1 MIVQRQNSAYDRA
14 GSTFTGGM
22 DARFLSYRQIRKG
35 GRRMRSERS
44 RFSLP
49 AVWSALAGAMFVLV
63 LALLTL
69 GQPALSG
76 YYQNLSLAGN
86 LALAPAALAAV
97 SLLLWGRARLE
108 AADARP
114 GGRGALWRMRALFA
128 AVLAVQLVVAR
139 CAWYKMGWDIAN
151 VYNTAEELARGQAL
165 TDPDYFR
172 LCPNNAPL
180 TILQAVP
187 MWVAVKL
194 GLAVPFVV
202 LPYLDA
208 VLLNLTAYFTA
219 RCAQRITPSRW
230 ARGFAAAVSILWIAL
245 SPYVLYPYTDTW
257 AVLFPVLAL
266 YAWLTVRRPVL
277 KWGLV
282 SLACFA
288 GAAIKPTVLIVLIA
302 LGLLA
307 LCRFLGRRD
316 FSADAWK
323 RALAVLAALVLG
335 AVPGQAFQRA
345 STAYLAGSAVPE
357 EQLSETHYLMLGMNG
372 ETYGGHSPDDVT
384 FSQSFE
390 SLADRQQA
398 NLQRAWERICEKGL
412 WGNVRFFT
420 IKLYKAYAD
429 GSFAANSS
437 FLDLEIP
444 KRTDAL
450 STFIRTFYHHRGSL
464 NPLCHTLAQ
473 GLWLAVLAMC
483 AVAAFT
489 RRRRPEAQVLTL
501 ALLGATAYLLLFE
514 VWPRYLF
521 VFAPL
526 YVLLATLALDR
537 PLFARGGEKRQKA

>member
-1 MIVQRQNSAYDRA
+1 
-14 GSTFTGGM
+14 
-22 DARFLSYRQIRKG
+22 
-35 GRRMRSERS
+35 MRSEHN

-49 AVWSALAGAMFVLV
+49 AAWSALAGAMFVFV
-63 LALLTL
+63 LGLLTL
-69 GQPALSG
+69 GQPALSR

-86 LALAPAALAAV
+86 LALLPAALAGVA
-97 SLLLWGRARLE
+97 LLLWGRARLE

-114 GGRGALWRMRALFA
+114 GGKGALWRMRALFA
-128 AVLAVQLVVAR
+128 A
-139 CAWYKMGWDIAN
+139 
-151 VYNTAEELARGQAL
+151 
-165 TDPDYFR
+165 
-172 LCPNNAPL
+172 
-180 TILQAVP
+180 
-187 MWVAVKL
+187 
-194 GLAVPFVV
+194 V

-208 VLLNLTAYFTA
+208 VLLNLTAYFTV

-257 AVLFPVLAL
+257 AVLFPVLAI
-266 YAWLTVRRPVL
+266 YAWLTVRRPAL
-277 KWGLV
+277 RWGLV

-288 GAAIKPTVLIVLIA
+288 GAAVKPTVLIVLIA
-302 LGLLA
+302 LGLLG

-316 FSADAWK
+316 FSAAWK

-335 AVPGQAFQRA
+335 AVPGQVFQRA
-345 STAYLAGSAVPE
+345 STAYLAGSAVPQ

-372 ETYGGHSPDDVT
+372 ETYGGHSPDDVA

-390 SLADRQQA
+390 SLADRQRA
-398 NLQRAWERICEKGL
+398 NLQRAWERVCEKGL

-444 KRTDAL
+444 RRTDTL
-450 STFIRTFYHHRGSL
+450 STFVRSLYHHRGSL

-473 GLWLAVLAMC
+473 GLWLAVLALC
-483 AVAAFT
+483 AVAAFA
-489 RRRRPEAQVLTL
+489 RRRRPEAQALTL
-501 ALLGATAYLLLFE
+501 AILGATAYLLLFE

-537 PLFARGGEKRQKA
+537 PLFARAGEKRQKA

>member
-1 MIVQRQNSAYDRA
+1 
-14 GSTFTGGM
+14 
-22 DARFLSYRQIRKG
+22 
-35 GRRMRSERS
+35 MRSERS

-69 GQPALSG
+69 GQPALSR

-151 VYNTAEELARGQAL
+151 VYTTAEELARGQAL
-165 TDPDYFR
+165 TASDYFR

-208 VLLNLTAYFTA
+208 VLLNLTAYFTV

-266 YAWLTVRRPVL
+266 YAWLTVRRPAIR
-277 KWGLV
+277 WGLI

-288 GAAIKPTVLIVLIA
+288 GAAVKPTVLIVLIA

-316 FSADAWK
+316 FSAAAWK

-345 STAYLAGSAVPE
+345 ATAYLAGSAVPQ

-390 SLADRQQA
+390 SLTDRQQA
-398 NLQRAWERICEKGL
+398 NLQRAWERVCEKGL

-429 GSFAANSS
+429 GSFARQ
-437 FLDLEIP
+437 FQ
-444 KRTDAL
+444 L
-450 STFIRTFYHHRGSL
+450 SGLGDPETYGCVEHLHPQ
-464 NPLCHTLAQ
+464 PLPSPRQPQPPVPHAGPGPCGWRRWPCARLRRSRAA
-473 GLWLAVLAMC
+473 AV
-483 AVAAFT
+483 
-489 RRRRPEAQVLTL
+489 RRRRRSRSRCW
-501 ALLGATAYLLLFE
+501 ALRPICCCLRCGRDTCLFLRRCMCFWPPWRWTARFLRAAAKSAKRPDGSPCAPASGYATIAA
-514 VWPRYLF
+514 
-521 VFAPL
+521 FA
-526 YVLLATLALDR
+526 A
-537 PLFARGGEKRQKA
+537 

>member
-1 MIVQRQNSAYDRA
+1 
-14 GSTFTGGM
+14 
-22 DARFLSYRQIRKG
+22 
-35 GRRMRSERS
+35 MRSERI

-49 AVWSALAGAMFVLV
+49 AAWSALTGAMFVFV
-63 LALLTL
+63 LGLLAL
-69 GQPALSG
+69 GQPALSR
-76 YYQNLSLAGN
+76 YYQNLSLASN
-86 LALAPAALAAV
+86 LALMPAALAGVA
-97 SLLLWGRARLE
+97 LLLWGRARLE
-108 AADARP
+108 TANARS
-114 GGRGALWRMRALFA
+114 GGKGSLWRIRALFA

-151 VYNTAEELARGQAL
+151 VYTTAEELARGQAL
-165 TDPDYFR
+165 TDPGYFR
-172 LCPNNAPL
+172 MCPNNAPL

-187 MWVAVKL
+187 MWVAVRL

-208 VLLNLTAYFTA
+208 VLLNLTAYFTV

-245 SPYVLYPYTDTW
+245 SPFVLYPYTDTW

-266 YAWLTVRRPVL
+266 YAWLVVRRPAL

-307 LCRFLGRRD
+307 LCRFLARRD
-316 FSADAWK
+316 FSAAAWK

-345 STAYLAGSAVPE
+345 STAYLAGSAVPQ

-372 ETYGGHSPDDVT
+372 DTYGGHSPDDVA

-390 SLADRQQA
+390 SLADRQRA
-398 NLQRAWERICEKGL
+398 NLQRAWVRVCEKGL
-412 WGNVRFFT
+412 WGNVRFFS

-429 GSFAANSS
+429 GSFAANTS
-437 FLDLEIP
+437 FLDMEVP
-444 KRTDAL
+444 DRTDVL
-450 STFIRTFYHHRGSL
+450 SVFIRSLYHRRGSL
-464 NPLCHTLAQ
+464 NSLYNTLAQ
-473 GLWLAVLAMC
+473 GLWLAVLALC
-483 AVAAFT
+483 AIAAFA
-489 RRRRPEAQVLTL
+489 RRRRAEAQALTL
-501 ALLGATAYLLLFE
+501 ALMGATAYLLLFE

-537 PLFARGGEKRQKA
+537 PLLAHSSEKRQKA

>member
-1 MIVQRQNSAYDRA
+1 
-14 GSTFTGGM
+14 
-22 DARFLSYRQIRKG
+22 
-35 GRRMRSERS
+35 MRSEHN

-49 AVWSALAGAMFVLV
+49 AVWSAVAGVMFIFVLG
-63 LALLTL
+63 LLIL
-69 GQPALSG
+69 GQPALSQ
-76 YYQNLSLAGN
+76 YYQNLSLASN
-86 LALAPAALAAV
+86 LALCPAALAVVA
-97 SLLLWGRARLE
+97 LLLWGRARLE
-108 AADARP
+108 TADTRSDNK
-114 GGRGALWRMRALFA
+114 GALWRIRALMV
-128 AVLAVQLVVAR
+128 AVLAVQLVVVR

-151 VYNTAEELARGQAL
+151 VYGTAEELARGQAL
-165 TDPDYFR
+165 TAADYFR

-180 TILQAVP
+180 TVLQAVP

-208 VLLNLTAYFTA
+208 VLLNLTAYFTV
-219 RCAQRITPSRW
+219 RCAQCMTQSRW

-266 YAWLTVRRPVL
+266 YAWLTVRRPAL

-302 LGLLA
+302 MGLLA

-316 FSADAWK
+316 FSASAWK
-323 RALAVLAALVLG
+323 GVLAVIAALVLG
-335 AVPGQAFQRA
+335 ALPGQAFQRA
-345 STAYLAGSAVPE
+345 STAYLAGSVTPE

-398 NLQRAWERICEKGL
+398 NLHRAWERLCEKGL

-420 IKLYKAYAD
+420 IKMYKAYAD

-444 KRTDAL
+444 RRTDAL
-450 STFIRTFYHHRGSL
+450 STFVRSLYHHRGSL

-473 GLWLAVLAMC
+473 GLWLAVLALC
-483 AVAAFT
+483 AIASFVC
-489 RRRRPEAQVLTL
+489 RRYPAVQVLTL
-501 ALLGATAYLLLFE
+501 ALIGATAYLLLFE

-521 VFAPL
+521 IFAPL
-526 YVLLATLALDR
+526 YVLLAAMALDR
-537 PLFARGGEKRQKA
+537 PLFVRSGEKRQKA

>member
-1 MIVQRQNSAYDRA
+1 
-14 GSTFTGGM
+14 
-22 DARFLSYRQIRKG
+22 
-35 GRRMRSERS
+35 MRSERS

-49 AVWSALAGAMFVLV
+49 AVWSALAGAMFVFVLGLLV
-63 LALLTL
+63 L
-69 GQPALSG
+69 GQPVLSR
-76 YYQNLSLAGN
+76 YYQNLSLASN
-86 LALAPAALAAV
+86 LALFPAALAVVA
-97 SLLLWGRARLE
+97 LLLWARARLE
-108 AADARP
+108 ASDIRP
-114 GGRGALWRMRALFA
+114 DGKGTLWRMRALFV

-151 VYNTAEELARGQAL
+151 VYTTAEELARGQTL

-219 RCAQRITPSRW
+219 RCAQHITPSRW
-230 ARGFAAAVSILWIAL
+230 ARGFAVAVSILWIAL

-398 NLQRAWERICEKGL
+398 NLQRAWERVCEKGL

-450 STFIRTFYHHRGSL
+450 STFIRSLYHHRGSL

-473 GLWLAVLAMC
+473 GLWLAALALC
-483 AVAAFT
+483 AIAAFT
-489 RRRRPEAQVLTL
+489 RRRRPEAQALTL

-526 YVLLATLALDR
+526 YVLLAAMALDR

>member
-1 MIVQRQNSAYDRA
+1 
-14 GSTFTGGM
+14 
-22 DARFLSYRQIRKG
+22 
-35 GRRMRSERS
+35 MRSEHN

-49 AVWSALAGAMFVLV
+49 AAWSALAGVMFVFV
-63 LALLTL
+63 LGLLTL
-69 GQPALSG
+69 GQPALSR

-86 LALAPAALAAV
+86 LALLPAALAGVA
-97 SLLLWGRARLE
+97 LLLWGRARLE

-114 GGRGALWRMRALFA
+114 GGKGALWRMRALFA

-151 VYNTAEELARGQAL
+151 VYTTAEELARGQAL

-208 VLLNLTAYFTA
+208 VLLNLTAYFTV

-257 AVLFPVLAL
+257 AVLFPVLAI
-266 YAWLTVRRPVL
+266 YAWLTVRRPAL
-277 KWGLV
+277 RWGLV

-288 GAAIKPTVLIVLIA
+288 GAAVKPTVLIVLIA
-302 LGLLA
+302 LGLLG

-316 FSADAWK
+316 FSAAAWK

-335 AVPGQAFQRA
+335 AVPGQVFQRA
-345 STAYLAGSAVPE
+345 STAYLAGSAVPQ
-357 EQLSETHYLMLGMNG
+357 EQLSETHYLMMGMNG
-372 ETYGGHSPDDVT
+372 ETYGGHSPDDVA

-390 SLADRQQA
+390 SLADRQRA
-398 NLQRAWERICEKGL
+398 NLQRAWERVCEKGL

-444 KRTDAL
+444 RRTDTL
-450 STFIRTFYHHRGSL
+450 STFVRSLYHHRGSL

-473 GLWLAVLAMC
+473 GLWLAVLALC
-483 AVAAFT
+483 AVAAFA
-489 RRRRPEAQVLTL
+489 RRRRPEAQALTL
-501 ALLGATAYLLLFE
+501 AILGATAYLLLFE

-526 YVLLATLALDR
+526 YVLLATMALDR
-537 PLFARGGEKRQKA
+537 PLFARAGEKRQKA

>member
-1 MIVQRQNSAYDRA
+1 MPPHAVRTQPL
-14 GSTFTGGM
+14 FP
-22 DARFLSYRQIRKG
+22 ARC
-35 GRRMRSERS
+35 
-44 RFSLP
+44 
-49 AVWSALAGAMFVLV
+49 VSALAGVMFVFV
-63 LALLTL
+63 LGLLTL
-69 GQPALSG
+69 GQPALSR

-86 LALAPAALAAV
+86 LALLPAALAGVA
-97 SLLLWGRARLE
+97 LLLWGRARLE

-114 GGRGALWRMRALFA
+114 GGKGALWRMRALFA

-151 VYNTAEELARGQAL
+151 VYTTAEELARGQAL

-208 VLLNLTAYFTA
+208 VLLNLTAYFTV

-257 AVLFPVLAL
+257 AVLFPVLAI
-266 YAWLTVRRPVL
+266 YAWLTVRRPAL
-277 KWGLV
+277 RWGLV

-288 GAAIKPTVLIVLIA
+288 GAAVKPTVLIVLIA
-302 LGLLA
+302 LGLLG

-316 FSADAWK
+316 FSAAAWK

-335 AVPGQAFQRA
+335 AVPGQVFQRA
-345 STAYLAGSAVPE
+345 STAYLAGSAVPQ
-357 EQLSETHYLMLGMNG
+357 EQLSETHYLMMGMNG
-372 ETYGGHSPDDVT
+372 ETYGGPFPGTTWRFPSRSHPWPTASGPT
-384 FSQSFE
+384 
-390 SLADRQQA
+390 
-398 NLQRAWERICEKGL
+398 CKGPGTGMHEKGL

-429 GSFAANSS
+429 GAASPP
-437 FLDLEIP
+437 IP
-444 KRTDAL
+444 AFWTWR
-450 STFIRTFYHHRGSL
+450 F
-464 NPLCHTLAQ
+464 P
-473 GLWLAVLAMC
+473 
-483 AVAAFT
+483 AA
-489 RRRRPEAQVLTL
+489 RMR
-501 ALLGATAYLLLFE
+501 
-514 VWPRYLF
+514 
-521 VFAPL
+521 
-526 YVLLATLALDR
+526 
-537 PLFARGGEKRQKA
+537 